1 MPIIMQCVGQFC
13 SASRDNYPESYR
25 IRIRTY
31 GGVGGKAREGLPI
44 PIEGGL
50 KGRMREKKDFKK
62 RPSSALRA
70 PSPVT
75 TPLRGV
81 TVEGIKPPIYNLSL
95 TPKR

>member
-50 KGRMREKKDFKK
+50 KGRMREKRILKKDPHPPF
-62 RPSSALRA
+62 RLR
-70 PSPVT
+70 
-75 TPLRGV
+75 
-81 TVEGIKPPIYNLSL
+81 
-95 TPKR
+95 